1 MLRHGLFLLSSAGN
15 LLSRS
20 TNGYAQVLWT
30 RNLRESLEDTS
41 DNGLG
46 PHSYVA
52 GVAYLQELEALCIT
66 ATGGEILLIQGP
78 REVQEVHASCHSTAN
93 KWF

>member
-78 REVQEVHASCHSTAN
+78 REVQEVHTSCHSIAN
-93 KWF
+93 KSF